1 MIFLFIIMEWP
12 YKMSLYLACRCR
24 WTLQSGQDKW
34 HHSGRAW
41 TSIHW
46 CQSHNVGRHIPGHID
61 TGKTPLCSHIFQN
74 AHMGLHLLVEGKGL
88 EYGLWNTFRRKIDTT
103 TQHTQH
109 ITTGPGFGK
118 KKNKPKKSRLANWAF
133 IHVLVAGT
141 PYKASRTGTNGTA
154 IKRVGVTHCSLI
166 ARVAYTCIIK
176 VA

>member
-88 EYGLWNTFRRKIDTT
+88 NMEHIQKKNRYNNTAYTAYNNRTWIWQEKK
-103 TQHTQH
+103 QA
-109 ITTGPGFGK
+109 K
-118 KKNKPKKSRLANWAF
+118 KKQTCQLS
-133 IHVLVAGT
+133 IHPCPGCRHPLQSQQDR
-141 PYKASRTGTNGTA
+141 YKWHG
-154 IKRVGVTHCSLI
+154 H
-166 ARVAYTCIIK
+166 
-176 VA
+176 

>member
-1 MIFLFIIMEWP
+1 MILLDDKSVLCQSLSFKKLFLKYILKRKLSSPKTWGCKIATIIYVSIVSLVKIKKEVIFLFIIMEWP

-88 EYGLWNTFRRKIDTT
+88 EYG
-103 TQHTQH
+103 
-109 ITTGPGFGK
+109 
-118 KKNKPKKSRLANWAF
+118 
-133 IHVLVAGT
+133 
-141 PYKASRTGTNGTA
+141 
-154 IKRVGVTHCSLI
+154 THSEE
-166 ARVAYTCIIK
+166 K
-176 VA
+176 

>member
-1 MIFLFIIMEWP
+1 MQMQVNSPIRSRQVASFWQGMDKHSL
-12 YKMSLYLACRCR
+12 MSISQRGPAYPRPH
-24 WTLQSGQDKW
+24 W
-34 HHSGRAW
+34 HWKDPSVFTHFPK
-41 TSIHW
+41 
-46 CQSHNVGRHIPGHID
+46 CSHGFAPVGRRQRIRI
-61 TGKTPLCSHIFQN
+61 
-74 AHMGLHLLVEGKGL
+74 
-88 EYGLWNTFRRKIDTT
+88 WNTFRRKIDTT